1 MLILPSANH
10 VFFQAII
17 PGSSDSGA
25 KLDTAYIEFANGR
38 KVEHV
43 ETNPD
48 TLHLYFETLG
58 STGDLD
64 YMRLPIWSHTLG
76 QSKMGQPQL
85 TLVVATDGNTGV
97 HGKPFSSAAGS
108 CVYAVTLAASRLH
121 DREDIFVARH
131 HYDLEDQLEKPET
144 GYVMLTLDLL

>member
-1 MLILPSANH
+1 MLILPSANQ

-17 PGSSDSGA
+17 PGFSDSGA

-38 KVEHV
+38 RVEPI
-43 ETNPD
+43 ETNPE

-64 YMRLPIWSHTLG
+64 YLRLPIWSHTLG
-76 QSKMGQPQL
+76 RTVTGQPML
-85 TLVVATDGNTGV
+85 TLVVATDGNAGV
-97 HGKPFSSAAGS
+97 HGKPFSSAACS
-108 CVYAVTLAASRLH
+108 RVYAVTLAASRLH

-131 HYDLEDQLEKPET
+131 HYDLADQLEKPET